1 MDRPDS
7 VALLRKA
14 KAGAPDALEALYAQV
29 AGKLLSLIRLRMGR
43 SLRARL
49 ESRDILRATFLKSFE
64 HLSQLEH
71 SDSASFMAWLVRIA
85 ENEIRDQ
92 TDRLVRQRRDAR
104 VEVPLDA
111 GADEVAAR
119 VRSAL
124 SRVILSEESE
134 RLERT
139 LEALSEPHREIAAA
153 ATQLLLCRCHQYG
166 LGALRHREAKHLVRQ
181 GHMGD
186 RAGGLRAARA
196 DDRVRRGSVETLQ
209 AARLNRG
216 NDDATC

>member
-7 VALLRKA
+7 VALLRQA

-49 ESRDILRATFLKSFE
+49 ESRDILQATFLKSFE

-71 SDSASFMAWLVRIA
+71 ADSASFMAWLVRIA

-92 TDRLVRQRRDAR
+92 ADRLVRQRRDAR

-119 VRSAL
+119 VRSTL
-124 SRVILSEESE
+124 SRVILTEESE
-134 RLERT
+134 RLEQA
-139 LEALSEPHREIAAA
+139 LEELSEAHREII
-153 ATQLLLCRCHQYG
+153 L
-166 LGALRHREAKHLVRQ
+166 
-181 GHMGD
+181 
-186 RAGGLRAARA
+186 LRAFEELSF
-196 DDRVRRGSVETLQ
+196 GEI
-209 AARLNRG
+209 AARL
-216 NDDATC
+216 DKSEDACRMQFARAMTALTMRLTAHGTGSGT